1 MYIGGQV
8 LREKESLGR
17 ARQDLRRAISICE
30 SSRSVNLDRRYPL
43 TNTTSGVK
51 FSKKFNHAVQ
61 DGKLESFSSFGRKLL
76 IYLPMVALLN
86 ISLCRN
92 QKLSVELMPDVLATL

>member
-30 SSRSVNLDRRYPL
+30 SSRSVNLDRRYP
-43 TNTTSGVK
+43 
-51 FSKKFNHAVQ
+51 
-61 DGKLESFSSFGRKLL
+61 
-76 IYLPMVALLN
+76 I
-86 ISLCRN
+86 
-92 QKLSVELMPDVLATL
+92 LSTLV